1 MRNEDKI
8 NELKALGK
16 TPTLSDVF
24 DTLEKIGDLKVNY
37 DEILRD
43 ATAKWKVGGPSV
55 FDIAISEYLETGN
68 YDEVAAVLTF
78 LTREDKGEPGAFK
91 RRSKNGEIKK
101 VIDRMIQ
108 LLQSDDN
115 AAAEEWITVKGQIC
129 PVCGKYT
136 FIEDDNFE
144 ICPVCGWEDD
154 GLQREDP
161 DYDGGANHLSLNQYR
176 EQYRSRMKTQS
187 EEGEGIIN
195 DGQICP
201 VCGKHTFEEDGNYEI
216 CPECGWEDDAI
227 QRNDPDYD
235 GGANDLSLNQYREEY
250 RKRMETH
257 TGKREW
263 AMIQLEKMVKDPPTD
278 DSAYYDIAET
288 LGAFEESYNYF
299 KDKDTKDI
307 SGILENVENATREEA
322 LVAFGTLV
330 AWEHLNEGL
339 IQNVKEQGFLSKL
352 LKRII
357 ETHENADPNERTQ
370 YELDVTYSEC
380 EELSVKEEP
389 FNIQHFTQ
397 TAGCNKGEITTK
409 EGLEARKRINELIK
423 SRKETLAEE
432 EFRAATDADEEND
445 EEIDP
450 EMDDFDYFLE
460 PGESYEGEEDPD
472 VDDFEYF
479 QEPKK
484 TEESDAEDTLDDDDF
499 DDFEYFLEPGESY
512 EDEPDT
518 DDLDYFLKPEEG
530 KQDIADKEF
539 SDFVMETLGEDLK
552 DPEIVDIIKGEI
564 KRSEEELKHSKQMR
578 DLLKDYEA
586 HEEEIGFDLNAVKKT
601 LDPAV
606 IHTAVLRVMTEQGVP
621 GWAKRFYIKGKL
633 MEEVRMTRSFST

>member
-176 EQYRSRMKTQS
+176 EEYKRRVKAQS

-357 ETHENADPNERTQ
+357 ETNETAD
-370 YELDVTYSEC
+370 LDP
-380 EELSVKEEP
+380 EE
-389 FNIQHFTQ
+389 
-397 TAGCNKGEITTK
+397 GEQAI
-409 EGLEARKRINELIK
+409 AD
-423 SRKETLAEE
+423 KETAEGE
-432 EFRAATDADEEND
+432 ADSD
-445 EEIDP
+445 
-450 EMDDFDYFLE
+450 MDDFEYFLE
-460 PGESYEGEEDPD
+460 PGKSYEGEEDPD

-484 TEESDAEDTLDDDDF
+484 TAESDTEDTPDDEDF
-499 DDFEYFLEPGESY
+499 DDFDYFLEPGESY

-518 DDLDYFLKPEEG
+518 DDFDYFLKLGEG
-530 KQDIADKEF
+530 EQAIADKEF